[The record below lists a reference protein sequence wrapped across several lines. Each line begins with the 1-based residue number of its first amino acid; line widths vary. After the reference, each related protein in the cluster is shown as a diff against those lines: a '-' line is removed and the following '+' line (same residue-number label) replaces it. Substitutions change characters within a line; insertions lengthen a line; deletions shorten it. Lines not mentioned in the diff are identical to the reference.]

1 MLPFGKKSFKYL
13 LGIKMF
19 WKNYVL
25 LYNASKD
32 FEEIILDK
40 VTNII
45 KKGFDSD
52 PVYNDIYLGKIQYN
66 LS

>member
-1 MLPFGKKSFKYL
+1 MVKKVLNIYWVL
-13 LGIKMF
+13 RWF

-52 PVYNDIYLGKIQYN
+52 PVYNDIYLGKIQYD